1 MRLTNLIRTI
11 NSSIAASTMVHV
23 HPPHH
28 LARIPSFYVSSIGS
42 RHPKKVI
49 IDTDAGVD
57 DAIALILAL

>member
-1 MRLTNLIRTI
+1 
-11 NSSIAASTMVHV
+11 MVHV